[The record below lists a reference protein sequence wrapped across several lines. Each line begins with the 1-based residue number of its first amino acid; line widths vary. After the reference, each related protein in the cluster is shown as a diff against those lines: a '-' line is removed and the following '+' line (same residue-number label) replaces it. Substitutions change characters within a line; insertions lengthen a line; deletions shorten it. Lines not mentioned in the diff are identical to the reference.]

1 MKKHETLLVSTI
13 LNGTYRGRR
22 FLQMVGMVGLFS
34 FGSVQG
40 LHAEAVNPS
49 ADGTE
54 VVQQK
59 KNVTGVVKDKTGEPV
74 IGANVIVKGTTSGVI
89 TDIDGRFTIS
99 AGAGQV
105 IEVSFI
111 GFKTYAFPVDSK
123 SEYTVVLQ
131 DDAELLEE
139 VVVVGYG
146 SQLKRSVTGAI
157 SSVKSE
163 ELEAPNAVSAD
174 NLLQGKV
181 AGLTITQNSAQP
193 GSGMSVNIRGKLSP
207 NGSNSPLYVIDGV
220 VISSTGNKASS
231 GGPNLPSLHDG
242 SDRSPLATLNP
253 NDILSIDVMKD
264 ASAAAIYGSSAANGV
279 ILITT
284 KKGQA
289 GKPRISYNGSFS
301 VQGIKKYYDV
311 LNAQEYMTN
320 VNLSRM
326 ENFLYRGNFFPYG
339 PEPAPASGWAEAFT
353 AEEIRNAKT
362 YDHVDEI
369 TRTGF
374 IHNHNVA
381 INAGSEKFKFYA
393 SFNYYDQNSI
403 LKISDL
409 QRFSGRFNFEA
420 NFNKYVTLNVASM
433 YSHLSSNNPSSG
445 HTRMN
450 CNEAVQTNAAIF
462 FPSNMPL
469 YDEEGKLTTS
479 ISPLTPNPATWFH
492 IKNQTVTKRL
502 MFSPNLEVK
511 FLPWLKANVQL
522 SVDKTDENREIFGST
537 KGKLPA
543 QVEDNY
549 GGFSNAFNDNY
560 GIEEYL
566 TFDKDIANG
575 HHLNAVVGTGYYVT
589 TSRSHNVM
597 GYNFPTDVYENN
609 NIGSTSDLERTNLGS
624 WKTWRNKLSFFG
636 RLNYT
641 FKNRYILGVTLRND
655 GSSVFADNHKWG
667 WFPGASA
674 AWIISEEKFM
684 KDFDVLSFLKLRAG
698 YGTSGNESI
707 LTGGT
712 YPLTTYGNAW
722 SGDYY
727 YFGGVYHKGIIQ
739 KEQGNPDLKW
749 ETDITVN
756 AGIDFGFFDDRLTGS
771 VDYYVRTAKDLLNFT
786 PLPVTGMVGNIAK
799 NVGST
804 RSKGIEVALKGTVI
818 DKKDWTLTAYAN
830 VSHNRSKWV
839 ERNPEVAISP
849 WLDEKDDIS
858 PIYGWKTNGIFHSL
872 EEIQAYTSN
881 GKVLQPDA
889 KPGNLKYVDVNG
901 DGVMDD
907 GDIVKLGTWDPK
919 ANFGLGASL
928 RFRNWMLDIDTYGV
942 LGKKAYDSWNFRG
955 IGDDNTSVRVK
966 DVWTSYNPTGWYPGI
981 AADVTGG
988 NNKTGTHDFTLKNVH
1003 FWRFKDI
1010 KLTYMLP
1017 EKFLKRNKIASD
1029 ASVFVDLQ
1037 NTLMLTNY
1045 EGLDPEMEIN
1055 CAPFPI
1061 PFTVVLGVNIN
1072 F

>member
-1 MKKHETLLVSTI
+1 M
-13 LNGTYRGRR
+13 
-22 FLQMVGMVGLFS
+22 
-34 FGSVQG
+34 
-40 LHAEAVNPS
+40 
-49 ADGTE
+49 
-54 VVQQK
+54 
-59 KNVTGVVKDKTGEPV
+59 
-74 IGANVIVKGTTSGVI
+74 
-89 TDIDGRFTIS
+89 
-99 AGAGQV
+99 
-105 IEVSFI
+105 
-111 GFKTYAFPVDSK
+111 
-123 SEYTVVLQ
+123 
-131 DDAELLEE
+131 
-139 VVVVGYG
+139 
-146 SQLKRSVTGAI
+146 
-157 SSVKSE
+157 
-163 ELEAPNAVSAD
+163 
-174 NLLQGKV
+174 
-181 AGLTITQNSAQP
+181 
-193 GSGMSVNIRGKLSP
+193 
-207 NGSNSPLYVIDGV
+207 
-220 VISSTGNKASS
+220 
-231 GGPNLPSLHDG
+231 
-242 SDRSPLATLNP
+242 
-253 NDILSIDVMKD
+253 
-264 ASAAAIYGSSAANGV
+264 
-279 ILITT
+279 
-284 KKGQA
+284 
-289 GKPRISYNGSFS
+289 
-301 VQGIKKYYDV
+301 
-311 LNAQEYMTN
+311 
-320 VNLSRM
+320 
-326 ENFLYRGNFFPYG
+326 
-339 PEPAPASGWAEAFT
+339 
-353 AEEIRNAKT
+353 
-362 YDHVDEI
+362 DEI

-450 CNEAVQTNAAIF
+450 RNEAVQTNAAIF

-712 YPLTTYGNAW
+712 YPLTTHGNAERRQVA
-722 SGDYY
+722 D
-727 YFGGVYHKGIIQ
+727 VY
-739 KEQGNPDLKW
+739 
-749 ETDITVN
+749 
-756 AGIDFGFFDDRLTGS
+756 TGS
-771 VDYYVRTAKDLLNFT
+771 QCSGCRLRL
-786 PLPVTGMVGNIAK
+786 
-799 NVGST
+799 
-804 RSKGIEVALKGTVI
+804 
-818 DKKDWTLTAYAN
+818 
-830 VSHNRSKWV
+830 
-839 ERNPEVAISP
+839 
-849 WLDEKDDIS
+849 
-858 PIYGWKTNGIFHSL
+858 
-872 EEIQAYTSN
+872 
-881 GKVLQPDA
+881 
-889 KPGNLKYVDVNG
+889 
-901 DGVMDD
+901 DGV
-907 GDIVKLGTWDPK
+907 IPL
-919 ANFGLGASL
+919 L
-928 RFRNWMLDIDTYGV
+928 
-942 LGKKAYDSWNFRG
+942 G
-955 IGDDNTSVRVK
+955 IGVCQESVVPARFHGSVSEIHRHLH
-966 DVWTSYNPTGWYPGI
+966 VRSNVVQLYLYYLMQHGI
-981 AADVTGG
+981 LTDRYAGCLCLYFLFRSLASRQKNQQKADAQI
-988 NNKTGTHDFTLKNVH
+988 H
-1003 FWRFKDI
+1003 FLVMAHI
-1010 KLTYMLP
+1010 
-1017 EKFLKRNKIASD
+1017 
-1029 ASVFVDLQ
+1029 
-1037 NTLMLTNY
+1037 
-1045 EGLDPEMEIN
+1045 
-1055 CAPFPI
+1055 
-1061 PFTVVLGVNIN
+1061 
-1072 F
+1072 

>member
-1 MKKHETLLVSTI
+1 M
-13 LNGTYRGRR
+13 
-22 FLQMVGMVGLFS
+22 
-34 FGSVQG
+34 
-40 LHAEAVNPS
+40 
-49 ADGTE
+49 
-54 VVQQK
+54 
-59 KNVTGVVKDKTGEPV
+59 
-74 IGANVIVKGTTSGVI
+74 
-89 TDIDGRFTIS
+89 
-99 AGAGQV
+99 
-105 IEVSFI
+105 
-111 GFKTYAFPVDSK
+111 
-123 SEYTVVLQ
+123 
-131 DDAELLEE
+131 
-139 VVVVGYG
+139 VVVGYG

-433 YSHLSSNNPSSG
+433 YSHLSSNYPSSG

-450 CNEAVQTNAAIF
+450 RHEAVQTNAAIF

-684 KDFDVLSFLKLRAG
+684 KDFDVLSFLKLRVG

-804 RSKGIEVALKGTVI
+804 RSKGIEVALKGTII
-818 DKKDWTLTAYAN
+818 DKKDWSLTAYAN

>member
-1 MKKHETLLVSTI
+1 MQTKTIKIRKKYVFGFFFFVIAAITI
-13 LNGTYRGRR
+13 FMLINA
-22 FLQMVGMVGLFS
+22 F
-34 FGSVQG
+34 
-40 LHAEAVNPS
+40 
-49 ADGTE
+49 TE
-54 VVQQK
+54 MNKAAPDPVENYDNIELIQF
-59 KNVTGVVKDKTGEPV
+59 EPV
-74 IGANVIVKGTTSGVI
+74 GDGAQVALIS
-89 TDIDGRFTIS
+89 TDVGDMK
-99 AGAGQV
+99 A
-105 IEVSFI
+105 
-111 GFKTYAFPVDSK
+111 
-123 SEYTVVLQ
+123 VLYP
-131 DDAELLEE
+131 D
-139 VVVVGYG
+139 
-146 SQLKRSVTGAI
+146 
-157 SSVKSE
+157 
-163 ELEAPNAVSAD
+163 EAPNAVSAD

-450 CNEAVQTNAAIF
+450 RNEAVQTNAAIF